1 MRHTREERQFYEA
14 LNAATQARRTMRE
27 MQRRHRPDIVQELA
41 ESQANLEY
49 GQLSNVSRDKGALA
63 QILRNINVVN
73 YAPDLPTLREYAEG
87 LRRNR
92 LYRER
97 VNEMRRGEAWNDLGD
112 LKAALLDMWVEEK
125 SAIMK
130 GVMESIEAQRE
141 QREGAAR

>member
-1 MRHTREERQFYEA
+1 MEFQ
-14 LNAATQARRTMRE
+14 
-27 MQRRHRPDIVQELA
+27 
-41 ESQANLEY
+41 
-49 GQLSNVSRDKGALA
+49 QLSNVSRDKGALA
-63 QILRNINVVN
+63 QILRNIDVVT

-125 SAIMK
+125 NALMK